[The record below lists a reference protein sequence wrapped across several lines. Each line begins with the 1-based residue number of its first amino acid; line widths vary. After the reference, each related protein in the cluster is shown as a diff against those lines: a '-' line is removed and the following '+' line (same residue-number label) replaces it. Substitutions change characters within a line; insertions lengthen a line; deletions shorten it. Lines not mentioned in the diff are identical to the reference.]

1 MKINDLFTNIY
12 NNDLTT
18 LENQLVK
25 ESLIY
30 LKSFIED
37 MGEFYPFAMVIDKKG
52 IISSVFPNIEN
63 EFPTTQY
70 LIDLYNET
78 FEKEYSNKATNYV
91 LSIICIDV
99 FIHENI
105 NNNDVKRNAIEM
117 RFMGIDYRKTVWLF
131 YEIDKNN
138 AVIFHEWN

>member
-1 MKINDLFTNIY
+1 MNKKIY
-12 NNDLTT
+12 NNDLTVY
-18 LENQLVK
+18 ENQLVK

-37 MGEFYPFAMVIDKKG
+37 MGEFYPFAMVMDKKE
-52 IISSVFPNIEN
+52 IINAVFPNIED

-70 LIDLYNET
+70 LINLYNET

-99 FIHENI
+99 FIHDNI
-105 NNNDVKRNAIEM
+105 NHNDVKRNAIEM
-117 RFMGIDYRKTVWLF
+117 RFMGINYKKTVQLF
-131 YEIDKNN
+131 YEVDKNN
-138 AVIFHEWN
+138 TVIFQEWN

>member
-1 MKINDLFTNIY
+1 MNSNIY
-12 NNDLTT
+12 NNDLTAS
-18 LENQLVK
+18 ENQLVQ

-37 MGEFYPFAMVIDKKG
+37 MGEFYPFAMVMNKKG
-52 IISSVFPNIEN
+52 IINAVFPNIED

-70 LIDLYNET
+70 LINLYNET
-78 FEKEYSNKATNYV
+78 FEKEYSNKATNCV

-99 FIHENI
+99 FIHDNI

-117 RFMGIDYRKTVWLF
+117 RFMGVNYKKTVQLF

-138 AVIFHEWN
+138 TVIFQEWN